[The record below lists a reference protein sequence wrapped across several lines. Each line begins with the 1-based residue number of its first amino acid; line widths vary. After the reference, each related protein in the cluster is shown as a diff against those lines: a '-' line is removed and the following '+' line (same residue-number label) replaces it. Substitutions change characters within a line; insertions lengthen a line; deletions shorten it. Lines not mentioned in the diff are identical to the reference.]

1 MRAVVVTELGCSVA
15 PFRRSFLR
23 AWAFLWA
30 AAALFF
36 LLPFGPGLWIIRVG
50 LSVVYAAIAYLL
62 EGEARSDIRIDNSG
76 IVVRNGWHKVSI
88 EWRLLDRFV
97 LEDSR
102 FGRRWRRVAHLL
114 GTDGARIRCRVLQ
127 PPGWGEDDVV
137 RAVDELNDI
146 VSRHRQIGLWRD
158 RPED

>member
-1 MRAVVVTELGCSVA
+1 MQTEVVTRMRAVVMTELGCRVA

-30 AAALFF
+30 AAALLF
-36 LLPFGPGLWIIRVG
+36 LLPFGPGHRIIRVG
-50 LSVVYAAIAYLL
+50 LSVVYAVIAYLL
-62 EGEARSDIRIDNSG
+62 EGEGRSDIRIDNSG

-88 EWRLLDRFV
+88 EWRLVDRFV
-97 LEDSR
+97 LEPSR
-102 FGRRWRRVAHLL
+102 FGRRAGRLL

-137 RAVDELNDI
+137 RAMDELNDI
-146 VSRHRQIGLWRD
+146 VSRHRQIG
-158 RPED
+158 